1 MTTLQK
7 QLTNYLAAQP
17 GVYTD
22 VKVEDFRKVGGRWT
36 TGVYAFKL
44 SYTEEGQRSAQRLVL
59 KTYANDAEGID
70 RAMKERH
77 ALFNLRAARYPVP
90 GVMLVE
96 IDPKPLG
103 RPFVVM
109 EYVDGTA
116 LADLLKEAD
125 PQQRRAL
132 IAQFVGLLV
141 DLHERGPQVLVKTL
155 SAMTPLALIN
165 REIHVMR
172 GLADKRQ
179 QREFLPAIDWLYANR
194 DRVPCTQPVVTHRN
208 YHPWNVLMTDDG
220 TPYVIDWVWQISDA
234 RFDLASTLQSLE
246 REGLGE
252 LRADVL
258 AEYERATGGPVDEL
272 EYFEV
277 AAALR
282 WLMSISHE
290 ARQQLGYGKAS
301 HAPFMLS
308 MREPVAEAT
317 ALIADLSGVELPD
330 PDVLLT

>member
-1 MTTLQK
+1 MLQE
-7 QLTNYLAAQP
+7 QLTAYLAAQP
-17 GVYTD
+17 GAYSE
-22 VKVEDFRKVGGRWT
+22 VKVEDFRKVGGHWT
-36 TGVYAFKL
+36 TTDVYTFRL
-44 SYTEEGQRSAQRLVL
+44 SHVEAGERSVQRLVL
-59 KTYANDAEGID
+59 KTYSNDAEGVD

-103 RPFVVM
+103 RPFIVM
-109 EYVDGTA
+109 EYVEGTA
-116 LADLLKEAD
+116 LADLLKAAD
-125 PQQRRAL
+125 PQQRQAL

-141 DLHERGPQVLVKTL
+141 DLHERGPQVLVKSL
-155 SAMTPLALIN
+155 SEMTPLALIN

-172 GLADKRQ
+172 GLAQKRQ
-179 QREFLPAIDWLYANR
+179 QREFLPVIDWLYAHR
-194 DRVPCTQPVVTHRN
+194 DRVPCTRPVVTHRN
-208 YHPWNVLMTDDG
+208 YSPWNVLMTAG
-220 TPYVIDWVWQISDA
+220 GMPYVIDWMWQISDA
-234 RFDLASTLQSLE
+234 RFDLATTLQNLE

-252 LRADVL
+252 LRAEVL

-272 EYFEV
+272 AYFEV

-282 WLMSISHE
+282 WLMSVSHE

-308 MREPVAEAT
+308 MREPVAAAA
-317 ALIADLSGVELPD
+317 ALIAEITGVELPD
-330 PDVLLT
+330 PEVLLT